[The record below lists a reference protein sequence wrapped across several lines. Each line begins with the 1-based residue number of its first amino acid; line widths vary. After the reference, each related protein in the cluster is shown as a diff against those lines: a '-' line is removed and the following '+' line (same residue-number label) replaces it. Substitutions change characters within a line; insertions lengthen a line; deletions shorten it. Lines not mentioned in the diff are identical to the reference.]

1 MMSALSLGVGFVWA
15 LVDED
20 TLGWHD
26 RISGTYMRRS
36 TQHSAVSTQPRRR
49 YV

>member
-1 MMSALSLGVGFVWA
+1 MRRWRAVASMLSGCSIGLGFAWA

-26 RISGTYMRRS
+26 RI
-36 TQHSAVSTQPRRR
+36 TQTHLRTAENK
-49 YV
+49 